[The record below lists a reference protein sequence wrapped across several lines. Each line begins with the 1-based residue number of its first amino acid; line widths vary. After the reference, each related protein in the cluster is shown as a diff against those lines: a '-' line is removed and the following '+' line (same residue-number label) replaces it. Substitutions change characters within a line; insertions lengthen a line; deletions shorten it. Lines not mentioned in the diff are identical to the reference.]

1 MLLKNENAS
10 IRLDF
15 VSYEF
20 PETEY
25 GMDEYDKNWLQLRC
39 TWVDEDG
46 YTHKDSNAC
55 LLAQELAG
63 MNAGL
68 KVLAAGIK
76 DRYDSDFISSDLSLF
91 AWAEGELF
99 RVYISFYLPNTM
111 DGDDTA
117 ELNCTLTGPELK
129 ALIEDLDQA
138 CAGSRSGNN
147 RSEPQFLTA
156 NGKISI
162 QDQQNEGGRRYEKAD
177 SHFPV
182 PAPCV
187 YCPRLRE
194 KERDQGDLRWKYK
207 HLLRNEGRYLVLQ

>member
-99 RVYISFYLPNTM
+99 RWAYIRGFDELRFTHPIALSAGQCMVHLRLTNARVGMEQIVFYTALGGGLARVDRLWRTFAGKEERSQSF
-111 DGDDTA
+111 DA
-117 ELNCTLTGPELK
+117 AAA
-129 ALIEDLDQA
+129 ALMA
-138 CAGSRSGNN
+138 AG
-147 RSEPQFLTA
+147 
-156 NGKISI
+156 
-162 QDQQNEGGRRYEKAD
+162 
-177 SHFPV
+177 
-182 PAPCV
+182 
-187 YCPRLRE
+187 
-194 KERDQGDLRWKYK
+194 
-207 HLLRNEGRYLVLQ
+207 

>member
-25 GMDEYDKNWLQLRC
+25 GMDEYD
-39 TWVDEDG
+39 
-46 YTHKDSNAC
+46 KDSNAC

-138 CAGSRSGNN
+138 CAR
-147 RSEPQFLTA
+147 
-156 NGKISI
+156 
-162 QDQQNEGGRRYEKAD
+162 
-177 SHFPV
+177 FP
-182 PAPCV
+182 
-187 YCPRLRE
+187 
-194 KERDQGDLRWKYK
+194 ERK
-207 HLLRNEGRYLVLQ
+207 

>member
-46 YTHKDSNAC
+46 YTHKDSIAC

-138 CAGSRSGNN
+138 CAR
-147 RSEPQFLTA
+147 
-156 NGKISI
+156 
-162 QDQQNEGGRRYEKAD
+162 
-177 SHFPV
+177 FP
-182 PAPCV
+182 
-187 YCPRLRE
+187 
-194 KERDQGDLRWKYK
+194 ERK
-207 HLLRNEGRYLVLQ
+207 